1 MQSCLFTVC
10 RLSPNERRTRMA
22 IATATPTA
30 IRKCHRV
37 VLFNEDLE
45 NTCHGLDD
53 KPNRVHLFGQFDGF
67 YNTNIEKHNL
77 TKLQLLQFLKLAKNK
92 YKLKDYDAM
101 ELLSFYKSNLTE
113 ACRHLSSN
121 NNGNNGRTNMFL
133 DLDIPWRLQGK
144 TIRESPGIKQMSA
157 HKFFTNSKHI
167 FVLDPSY
174 SINVLPHQPMAEQ
187 FAGRD
192 IRIQRTYHGDNL
204 LQVGCVLANQHKPFE
219 VASLLLHAKDK
230 RQLHNCAKVVDQL
243 ETYMA
248 PLVMATKSW
257 SSDERN
263 NHSSMFQVF
272 PQAKPTKSLFIKTEE
287 VILDDPESIAPFY
300 I

>member
-1 MQSCLFTVC
+1 
-10 RLSPNERRTRMA
+10 MA

-30 IRKCHRV
+30 TRKCHRV
-37 VLFNEDLE
+37 VLFTEDLE

-53 KPNRVHLFGQFDGF
+53 QPNKVHMFGQFDGF
-67 YNTNIEKHNL
+67 YDTNHKKHNV
-77 TKLQLLQFLKLAKNK
+77 TKLQLLQFLKLAKSK

-101 ELLSFYKSNLTE
+101 ELLSFYKSNLVE

-121 NNGNNGRTNMFL
+121 NNSCGTNMLL

-167 FVLDPSY
+167 FVLDPTY
-174 SINVLPHQPMAEQ
+174 SINVLPHRPMAEQ

-204 LQVGCVLANQHKPFE
+204 LQVGCVLANKHKPFE
-219 VASLLLHAKDK
+219 VASLLLHASDK
-230 RQLHNCAKVVDQL
+230 KQLHNCTKMVDQL

-248 PLVMATKSW
+248 PLVMATKSC
-257 SSDERN
+257 SSNERIY
-263 NHSSMFQVF
+263 HGSMFQVF
-272 PQAKPTKSLFIKTEE
+272 PQTKPAKNLFIKTEE
-287 VILDDPESIAPFY
+287 VIMDDPESIAPFY